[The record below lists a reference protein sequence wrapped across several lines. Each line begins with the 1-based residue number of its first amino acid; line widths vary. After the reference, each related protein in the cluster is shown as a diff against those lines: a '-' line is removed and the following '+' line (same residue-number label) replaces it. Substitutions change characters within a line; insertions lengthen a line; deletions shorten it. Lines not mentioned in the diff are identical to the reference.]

1 MPFYGYLNHGNNCSS
16 PEKFVQTLLKINE
29 NKQQNSI
36 VFDAVPNRANELYH
50 NKVCLLQQ
58 IKVNFR
64 GQNVN

>member
-1 MPFYGYLNHGNNCSS
+1 M
-16 PEKFVQTLLKINE
+16 QTLLKINE